1 MHCHILVP
9 FQGKLEV
16 EIELLTE
23 EEACQR
29 PAGKGREEPN
39 MHPSLEEPHRPP
51 TSFLWF
57 TSPIKSFRY
66 IIWKN
71 YKFHIIGAV
80 VIILAVL
87 SLVIFIY
94 TAPVSIM
101 MYIHVCVRIYACT
114 HVQHMH
120 NIMYICLLR
129 CAILLIKSYL
139 STSYSLQHSLFL
151 FPFFC
156 SLSFVPLMHSVIHS
170 PPLCPLIFSLFPQ
183 SQFMNWI
190 TNRILPG

>member
-1 MHCHILVP
+1 MYTLSLSVHFHILVP

-29 PAGKGREEPN
+29 PAGKGREDPN
-39 MHPSLEEPHRPP
+39 MHPPLEEPHRPP

-71 YKFHIIGAV
+71 YKFHIIAAV

-94 TAPVSIM
+94 TAPVSS
-101 MYIHVCVRIYACT
+101 
-114 HVQHMH
+114 
-120 NIMYICLLR
+120 IMYMQC
-129 CAILLIKSYL
+129 
-139 STSYSLQHSLFL
+139 
-151 FPFFC
+151 
-156 SLSFVPLMHSVIHS
+156 
-170 PPLCPLIFSLFPQ
+170 FS
-183 SQFMNWI
+183 
-190 TNRILPG
+190 